1 MQLLLE
7 SGLNASEGGCSHAP
21 LVQAAA
27 KGHDSIVEV
36 LLNYHADIDEA
47 ELGTTPLLK
56 AAEGATKVLCGFCC
70 DVELTSIYMMAP
82 RA

>member
-1 MQLLLE
+1 M
-7 SGLNASEGGCSHAP
+7 HP

-27 KGHDSIVEV
+27 KGHNSIVEV

-56 AAEGATKVLCGFCC
+56 AAERATKVLCGFYCN
-70 DVELTSIYMMAP
+70 VELMSIYIMAP
-82 RA
+82 QA

>member
-36 LLNYHADIDEA
+36 LLNYHAHIDKA

-56 AAEGATKVLCGFCC
+56 AAEGATKVLSGFYCN
-70 DVELTSIYMMAP
+70 VELMSI
-82 RA
+82 